1 VTLRRACAPIVAL
14 ALALAAGGC
23 GGGSPS
29 LSARQLRTRASN
41 ACAVATRRLNL
52 IPTPQ
57 VPSQGAGFVR
67 RGVAALKPEV
77 AALAAL
83 HPEGEMGVDFRRA
96 QTATEQE
103 LKALQSTITGLK
115 AGNDPI
121 VAIKTLQAQLAP
133 LEKQAS
139 AAWRAL
145 KIPACA
151 GT

>member
-1 VTLRRACAPIVAL
+1 VTLRRACAPIV

-29 LSARQLRTRASN
+29 LSARQLRTGASRA
-41 ACAVATRRLNL
+41 CTVATQRLNR

-57 VPSQGAGFVR
+57 LPSEGAGFVR
-67 RGVAALKPEV
+67 RGIAALKPEV

-83 HPEGEMGVDFRRA
+83 HPEGEMEPHFRRA
-96 QTATEQE
+96 ETATEQE
-103 LKALQSTITGLK
+103 LKALQSMLTGLK

-121 VAIKTLQAQLAP
+121 VAIKTLQTQLAP

-139 AAWRAL
+139 AAWQAL